1 MSIEQHYTELNKFS
15 IISKAL
21 TMKLFNFQVSWIN
34 IRNPLSSFL
43 SFMFYKTQNVVLDI
57 VSQTVYNV
65 FSIEQS

>member
-43 SFMFYKTQNVVLDI
+43 SFMFYKTQNVVLESRYRFTDC
-57 VSQTVYNV
+57 VQCLFY
-65 FSIEQS
+65 